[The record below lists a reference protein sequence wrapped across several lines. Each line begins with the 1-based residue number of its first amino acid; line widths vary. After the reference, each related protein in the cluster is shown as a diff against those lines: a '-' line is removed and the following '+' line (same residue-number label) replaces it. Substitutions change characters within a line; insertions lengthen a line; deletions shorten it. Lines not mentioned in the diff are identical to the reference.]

1 MYETSKKQKEIYK
14 VEREKWDSLAAEK
27 EPVIIGTVAPED
39 NFHRF
44 AQRSRTMVGMSEF
57 LGDLNGKK
65 VLEYG
70 CGLGQLSVL
79 LAKSGA
85 EVHAFDISEASV
97 EVTRKR
103 AEVNGVAD
111 RVTVT
116 AAAGESLPFA
126 DKSFDVAV
134 GKAVLHHLNVGLS
147 AKHLYRVLKEN
158 GKATFCEPMGM
169 NPLLQFGRDHVPYP
183 QKNPRGIDQ
192 PLNYDDINR
201 WGDGFREF
209 SFRELQL
216 LSMLERVL
224 GFKRRLPILQRID
237 DVLLE
242 RVPFLRRY
250 CRYVVLYMVK

>member
-1 MYETSKKQKEIYK
+1 MNKTAKKQREIYK

-27 EPVIIGTVAPED
+27 ESVIRPVASGD
-39 NFHRF
+39 DFHRF

-103 AEVNGVAD
+103 AEVNGVVD
-111 RVTVT
+111 RITVT

-126 DKSFDVAV
+126 DESVDVVV

-147 AKHLYRVLKEN
+147 AGHLHRVLKEH

-169 NPLLQFGRDHVPYP
+169 NPLLQFGRDHLPYP
-183 QKNPRGIDQ
+183 NKNPRGIDQ

-201 WGDGFREF
+201 WGNGFREF

-224 GFKRRLPILQRID
+224 GFKRRLPILQRMD

-242 RVPFLRRY
+242 RVPYLRRY